1 MYGSNWA
8 QPIGAVTHEA
18 LKMENLLAS
27 IPTDR
32 KTSHEDKLKS
42 IMDEVKDCVENLHHT
57 RDDTGKM
64 KSISFHP
71 MQINQ
76 GQPSNKAWR
85 GGLLKEWL
93 KFESSVVEDV
103 QLSTSGSDSAR
114 RLTSNGRK
122 VLRGILKRV
131 EELHDSGCIHGDINT
146 DTIIVSPH
154 LDVLLLPPKLVK
166 NQSPTED
173 LHNLHLVVE
182 AMMYQRQSPL
192 DVIHL
197 KELLKRSTTELG
209 AAFSRRRHLAFNHPC
224 IWEVDETVQIILA
237 IGCDYK
243 SSSKAKFA
251 QSAKNI
257 PNSVTA
263 GWVETIKCDNFYAR
277 LYQEWVND
285 MAKNKN
291 EYFDGY
297 DNREDGVRMP
307 LFMRNCLQHP
317 TKKKVRSRREKG
329 FVQLKDKG
337 HTEEGCFGKRREDV
351 YGCDFPGIVLVL
363 HSTATNKCQ
372 VYAIDTSQ
380 PRLPIKFLV
389 DFQYPIQWGL
399 GFVASKSTLYAVR
412 GELECNDK
420 GLGKFPTD
428 FQSCDLKDW
437 RKDSFRWESGLE
449 FSGRKPSPVLV
460 PLDGNIYA
468 LARGTCHLTQSGWEA
483 DPQKNPFEVFRP
495 GCGWEPLLDPP
506 FAELYS
512 KSCHPFF
519 EISTVIDKKNYV
531 GFEALRKEGHDPK
544 RRSFTLLTWPV
555 CPVRSTVG
563 SIFLLRTCLAT

>member
-1 MYGSNWA
+1 MAARRTEDDKDVLVRELEEEPEKLNDELKQIEFGKILDTHVEDIASIQYVSSILDWETMYGSNWA

-42 IMDEVKDCVENLHHT
+42 IMDEVKDCVENLHHP
-57 RDDTGKM
+57 RDDTDKM
-64 KSISFHP
+64 KSIPFHP

-76 GQPSNKAWR
+76 GQPSNKAWG
-85 GGLLKEWL
+85 GGLLTEWL

-103 QLSTSGSDSAR
+103 QLSTCGSDSAR

-197 KELLKRSTTELG
+197 KELLKRPTTELG

-263 GWVETIKCDNFYAR
+263 GWVETIKRDNFYAR

-317 TKKKVRSRREKG
+317 NGKTA
-329 FVQLKDKG
+329 
-337 HTEEGCFGKRREDV
+337 EEIERDV
-351 YGCDFPGIVLVL
+351 YVFFPL
-363 HSTATNKCQ
+363 
-372 VYAIDTSQ
+372 
-380 PRLPIKFLV
+380 FLC
-389 DFQYPIQWGL
+389 
-399 GFVASKSTLYAVR
+399 T
-412 GELECNDK
+412 
-420 GLGKFPTD
+420 
-428 FQSCDLKDW
+428 
-437 RKDSFRWESGLE
+437 
-449 FSGRKPSPVLV
+449 
-460 PLDGNIYA
+460 
-468 LARGTCHLTQSGWEA
+468 
-483 DPQKNPFEVFRP
+483 
-495 GCGWEPLLDPP
+495 
-506 FAELYS
+506 
-512 KSCHPFF
+512 FF
-519 EISTVIDKKNYV
+519 ETMSDAIPQGITS
-531 GFEALRKEGHDPK
+531 
-544 RRSFTLLTWPV
+544 
-555 CPVRSTVG
+555 
-563 SIFLLRTCLAT
+563 